1 MQNLNDMV
9 TFARVVEASGFS
21 EAARQMGVSKS
32 HVSKAIARLELSL
45 GVRLL
50 NRSTRGLSV
59 TEIGAAFHEHCI
71 RVTEEAAQAAEV
83 VGRLQS
89 EPRGVLR
96 VTAPVAFGRLH
107 VGPAVAEFLSRYPR
121 LKLDMTITDRMVDL
135 VSEGYD
141 VAIRIRREPSLHVVA
156 RELAPVRRV
165 VCATPDYF
173 ERRGIP
179 ATPQDLAEHNCLHYT
194 HFGTQG
200 EWRFQSPRGEI
211 VVPVKGTL
219 RIDDD
224 DTLAQAVM
232 SGLGIAMLPTFIIG
246 GELQGGRLQS
256 VLSDYVPL
264 ERRIY
269 AVHLPNVRLP
279 VKIRAF
285 VDFLQAR
292 FGPTPYWDGTEVKPQ
307 ASETAAP
314 VPSDSMRRGP

>member
-1 MQNLNDMV
+1 MENLNDMV
-9 TFARVVEASGFS
+9 TFARVVEAGGFS

-71 RVTEEAAQAAEV
+71 RITEEAAQAAEV

-173 ERRGIP
+173 ERRGVP
-179 ATPQDLAEHNCLHYT
+179 TAPQDLAEHNCLHYT

-224 DTLAQAVM
+224 DTLAQAVL
-232 SGLGIAMLPTFIIG
+232 SGLGLAMLPTFIIG
-246 GELQGGRLQS
+246 GELQAGRLRS
-256 VLSDYVPL
+256 VLSNYVPL

-285 VDFLQAR
+285 IDFLQAR
-292 FGPTPYWDGTEVKPQ
+292 FGPTPYWDRIDDEASVVARGT
-307 ASETAAP
+307 
-314 VPSDSMRRGP
+314 

>member
-32 HVSKAIARLELSL
+32 RVSKSIARLELSL

-50 NRSTRGLSV
+50 NRSTRGLSL

-71 RVTEEAAQAAEV
+71 RITEEAAQAAEV

-107 VGPAVAEFLSRYPR
+107 VAPAVAEYLSRYPR

-156 RELAPVRRV
+156 RELAPVHRV

-173 ERRGIP
+173 KRRGVP
-179 ATPQDLAEHNCLHYT
+179 TVPHELAEHNCLHYT

-200 EWRFQSPRGEI
+200 QWRFQSTEGEI
-211 VVPVKGTL
+211 VVPVKGSL

-224 DTLAQAVM
+224 DTLAQAVL
-232 SGLGIAMLPTFIIG
+232 SGLGVAMLPTFIIG
-246 GELQGGRLQS
+246 PELQAGRLRS

-264 ERRIY
+264 ERRLY

-279 VKIRAF
+279 IKIRAF
-285 VDFLQAR
+285 IDFLQAR
-292 FGPTPYWDGTEVKPQ
+292 FGPTPYWDRTDDAE
-307 ASETAAP
+307 
-314 VPSDSMRRGP
+314 RGIDVDG

>member
-1 MQNLNDMV
+1 L
-9 TFARVVEASGFS
+9 
-21 EAARQMGVSKS
+21 
-32 HVSKAIARLELSL
+32 
-45 GVRLL
+45 
-50 NRSTRGLSV
+50 
-59 TEIGAAFHEHCI
+59 TEIGAAFHEHCLRI
-71 RVTEEAAQAAEV
+71 TEEAALAAEV

-107 VGPAVAEFLSRYPR
+107 VGPAVAEYLSRYPR

-179 ATPQDLAEHNCLHYT
+179 AVPEDLTEHNCLHYT

-200 EWRFQSPRGEI
+200 EWRFQSARGEI
-211 VVPVKGTL
+211 VVPVKGSL

-224 DTLAQAVM
+224 DTLAQAVL
-232 SGLGIAMLPTFIIG
+232 SGLGVAMLPTFIIG
-246 GELQGGRLQS
+246 RELQTGRLQS

-279 VKIRAF
+279 VKIRGF

-292 FGPTPYWDGTEVKPQ
+292 FGPTPYWDRTEDE
-307 ASETAAP
+307 ASVAT
-314 VPSDSMRRGP
+314 RGA